1 MCGFTT
7 FLETKNVRLL
17 ADINF
22 FFAMGFTNK
31 VPT

>member
-1 MCGFTT
+1 MCGFAT

-17 ADINF
+17 ADINL
-22 FFAMGFTNK
+22 FAMGFTNK